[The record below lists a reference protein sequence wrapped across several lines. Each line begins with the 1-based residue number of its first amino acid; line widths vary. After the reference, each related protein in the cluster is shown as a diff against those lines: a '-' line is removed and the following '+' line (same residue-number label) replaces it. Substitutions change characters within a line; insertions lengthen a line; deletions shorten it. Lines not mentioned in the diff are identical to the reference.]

1 MARMIVFASGKGGVG
16 KSTVTANLAVI
27 LAREGLKVVLLD
39 ADMTM
44 ADLALF
50 LGLEVE
56 GPTLSEVLSEE
67 SKLEEAIYEGPEGLH
82 VLPSEISLS
91 GVRKTK
97 PKGLEKV
104 VDELSDIYD
113 IILIDSPSGLGFGA
127 LDSLR
132 TGEEMVLVTEP
143 VLTSLSDTLRTKQ
156 VGERFNTKTLGVVI
170 SMASGSDWEVPEEE
184 VENMLEASILAVIP
198 EDSEVRRS
206 ISAGE
211 PVTVRNTES
220 PAGKAFQKLASE
232 LFEEIE
238 EESS

>member
-1 MARMIVFASGKGGVG
+1 MIVFASGKGGVG

>member
-1 MARMIVFASGKGGVG
+1 MARKIVFASGKGGVG
-16 KSTVTANLAVI
+16 KSTVAANLAVI
-27 LAREGLKVVLLD
+27 LARSGLKVILLD

-67 SKLEEAIYEGPEGLH
+67 AELEEAIYEGPENLH

-97 PKGLEKV
+97 PKGLDKV
-104 VDELSDIYD
+104 VDVLSETYD
-113 IILIDSPSGLGFGA
+113 AILIDSPSGLGFGA

-132 TGEEMVLVTEP
+132 TGDEMILVTEP
-143 VLTSLSDTLRTKQ
+143 VLTSLSDTLRTKR
-156 VGERFNTKTLGVVI
+156 VGNRFNTEPLGVVI
-170 SMASGSDWEVPEEE
+170 SMASESDWEVPENE
-184 VENMLEASILAVIP
+184 VENMLETSILAIVP

-211 PVTVRNTES
+211 PVTVRNIDS
-220 PAGKAFQKLASE
+220 PAGKAFKKLAAN
-232 LFEEIE
+232 LFDEIE
-238 EESS
+238 EENE

>member
-1 MARMIVFASGKGGVG
+1 MARKIVFASGKGGVG